1 MISLNLLPDVKK
13 DLLRVR
19 RERNLVVS
27 ISVVVVGASIGVLL
41 LLSGTLGV
49 LVATKALMENSIK
62 NDEQTIK
69 QAQKKKQL
77 DKYITIQNQLKQIGK
92 LKSDQQVY
100 SRLMDYLTQLNPAAP
115 NNVQISS
122 ATIEA
127 PAGSSGSTS
136 SSSSSSASADGITM
150 TIEGKTTN
158 FSALDVYKNTLSKAQ
173 LSYEVEE
180 EDTSSDSES
189 SANSDG
195 TYSKETSS
203 DSDSSDSDSQSKKKK
218 KSATKKKA
226 MKENLVTAVNVKDSS
241 LSAGGSQNEALVS
254 FTLTVTFNDSAFSP
268 KSTNIKLEVPK
279 ETTSD
284 GDRNAPKETFHTDA
298 KDKSNDKKDEQ

>member
-1 MISLNLLPDVKK
+1 MLSLNLLPDVKK

-27 ISVVVVGASIGVLL
+27 ISVIVVGASIGVLL

-49 LVATKALMENSIK
+49 LIGAKALMENSIK

-122 ATIEA
+122 AKIEA
-127 PAGSSGSTS
+127 PAGSSGDTS

>member
-49 LVATKALMENSIK
+49 LIGAKALMENSIK

-122 ATIEA
+122 AKIEA
-127 PAGSSGSTS
+127 PAGSSGDTS

-203 DSDSSDSDSQSKKKK
+203 DSDSADSDSQSKKKK

>member
-49 LVATKALMENSIK
+49 LIGAKALMENSIK

-122 ATIEA
+122 AKIEA
-127 PAGSSGSTS
+127 PAGSSGDTS

-189 SANSDG
+189 SVNSDD

>member
-122 ATIEA
+122 AKIEA

>member
-49 LVATKALMENSIK
+49 LVATKALMENGIK

-122 ATIEA
+122 AKIEA
-127 PAGSSGSTS
+127 PAGSSSGTS

-180 EDTSSDSES
+180 EDASSDSES

>member
-49 LVATKALMENSIK
+49 LIGAKALMENSIK

-122 ATIEA
+122 AKIEA
-127 PAGSSGSTS
+127 PAGSSGDTS

-180 EDTSSDSES
+180 EDASSDSES

>member
-49 LVATKALMENSIK
+49 LVATKALMENGIK

-122 ATIEA
+122 AKIEA
-127 PAGSSGSTS
+127 PAGSSGDTS
-136 SSSSSSASADGITM
+136 SSSSSSDGITM

>member
-49 LVATKALMENSIK
+49 LIGAKALMENSIK

-122 ATIEA
+122 AKIEA
-127 PAGSSGSTS
+127 PAGSSGDTS

-203 DSDSSDSDSQSKKKK
+203 DSDSSDGDSQSKKKK

>member
-27 ISVVVVGASIGVLL
+27 ISVIVVGASIGVLL

-49 LVATKALMENSIK
+49 LIGAKALMENSIK

-122 ATIEA
+122 AKIEA
-127 PAGSSGSTS
+127 PAGSSGDTS
-136 SSSSSSASADGITM
+136 SSSSSSASTDGITM

>member
-49 LVATKALMENSIK
+49 LVATKALMENGIK

-77 DKYITIQNQLKQIGK
+77 DKYITVQNQLKQIGK

-127 PAGSSGSTS
+127 PAGSSGDTS

>member
-49 LVATKALMENSIK
+49 LIGAKALMENSIK

-122 ATIEA
+122 AKIEA
-127 PAGSSGSTS
+127 PAGSSGDAS

>member
-127 PAGSSGSTS
+127 PAGSSSGTS

-180 EDTSSDSES
+180 EDASSDSES

>member
-19 RERNLVVS
+19 RERNLVIS
-27 ISVVVVGASIGVLL
+27 ISVIVVGASIGVLL

-49 LVATKALMENSIK
+49 LVGAKALMENGIK

-122 ATIEA
+122 VTIEV
-127 PAGSSGSTS
+127 PADSSGDTS
-136 SSSSSSASADGITM
+136 SSSSSSASVDGITM

-180 EDTSSDSES
+180 EDTSSDSDS
-189 SANSDG
+189 SVNSDG

-203 DSDSSDSDSQSKKKK
+203 DSDSADSDSQSKKKK

-226 MKENLVTAVNVKDSS
+226 MKGNLVTAINVKDSS
-241 LSAGGSQNEALVS
+241 LSAGSQNEALVS

>member
-49 LVATKALMENSIK
+49 LIGAKALMENSIK

-122 ATIEA
+122 AKIEA
-127 PAGSSGSTS
+127 PAGSSGDTS
-136 SSSSSSASADGITM
+136 SSSSSSASADGVTM

>member
-49 LVATKALMENSIK
+49 LVAGKALMENGIK

-122 ATIEA
+122 AKIEA
-127 PAGSSGSTS
+127 PAGSSGDTS

>member
-27 ISVVVVGASIGVLL
+27 ISVIVVGASIGVLL

-49 LVATKALMENSIK
+49 LIGAKALMENSIK

-127 PAGSSGSTS
+127 PAGSSGDTS
-136 SSSSSSASADGITM
+136 SSSSSSASTDGITM

-173 LSYEVEE
+173 LNYEVEE

-226 MKENLVTAVNVKDSS
+226 MKESLVTAVNVKDSS

>member
-49 LVATKALMENSIK
+49 LVATKALMENGIK

-122 ATIEA
+122 AKIEA
-127 PAGSSGSTS
+127 PAGSSSDTS

-180 EDTSSDSES
+180 EDASSDSEN

>member
-49 LVATKALMENSIK
+49 LVATKALMENGIK

-77 DKYITIQNQLKQIGK
+77 DKYITVQNQLKQIGK

-122 ATIEA
+122 AKIEA
-127 PAGSSGSTS
+127 PAGSSGDTS

>member
-49 LVATKALMENSIK
+49 LVATKALMENGIK

-122 ATIEA
+122 AKIEA

-226 MKENLVTAVNVKDSS
+226 MKENLVTAINVKDSS

>member
-49 LVATKALMENSIK
+49 LVATKALMENGIK

-77 DKYITIQNQLKQIGK
+77 DKYITVQNQLKQIGK

-122 ATIEA
+122 AKIEA
-127 PAGSSGSTS
+127 PAGSSST

-180 EDTSSDSES
+180 EDASSDSEN

>member
-27 ISVVVVGASIGVLL
+27 ISVIVVGASIGVLL

-49 LVATKALMENSIK
+49 LIGAKALMENSIK

-122 ATIEA
+122 AKIEA
-127 PAGSSGSTS
+127 PAGSSGDTS

-218 KSATKKKA
+218 KSVTKKKA

>member
-49 LVATKALMENSIK
+49 LIGAKALMENSIK

-122 ATIEA
+122 AKIEA
-127 PAGSSGSTS
+127 PAGSSGDTS
-136 SSSSSSASADGITM
+136 SSSSSSDGITM

-226 MKENLVTAVNVKDSS
+226 MKENLVTTVNVKDSS

>member
-49 LVATKALMENSIK
+49 LIGAKALMENSIK

-122 ATIEA
+122 AKIEA
-127 PAGSSGSTS
+127 PAGSSGDTS

-241 LSAGGSQNEALVS
+241 LSAGGGQNEALVS

>member
-49 LVATKALMENSIK
+49 LVATKALMENGIK

-77 DKYITIQNQLKQIGK
+77 DKYITVQNQLKQIGK

-122 ATIEA
+122 AKIEA
-127 PAGSSGSTS
+127 PAGSSGGTS
-136 SSSSSSASADGITM
+136 SSGSSSASADGITM

>member
-27 ISVVVVGASIGVLL
+27 ISVIVVGASIGVLL

-49 LVATKALMENSIK
+49 LVATKALMENGIK

-122 ATIEA
+122 AKIEA
-127 PAGSSGSTS
+127 PAGSSSDTS